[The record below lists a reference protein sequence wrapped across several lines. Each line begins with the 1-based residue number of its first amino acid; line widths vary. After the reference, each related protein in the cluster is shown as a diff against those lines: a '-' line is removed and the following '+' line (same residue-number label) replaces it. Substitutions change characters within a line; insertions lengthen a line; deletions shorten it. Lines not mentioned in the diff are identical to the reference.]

1 VQLREKKSDSEW
13 ELIDFRLT
21 SRLKSELTY
30 LEVILLVYGCH
41 ISMNIKST
49 GSVVMVVLRDH
60 NLFSGNR
67 DFEHPSSVDLKGFCC
82 AITHVISCQPMTAE
96 AQIKSQGSHS
106 TITNLTCDLYN

>member
-1 VQLREKKSDSEW
+1 VGEW

-30 LEVILLVYGCH
+30 LEVVLLMYGCH
-41 ISMNIKST
+41 RSRNIKST

-67 DFEHPSSVDLKGFCC
+67 DFGHPNSVDLKQPCR
-82 AITHVISCQPMTAE
+82 AIAHVISCQPRTAE
-96 AQIKSQGSHS
+96 AQIKSQSSHS

>member
-1 VQLREKKSDSEW
+1 MQVCEKKSCSEW

-41 ISMNIKST
+41 ISRNIKST
-49 GSVVMVVLRDH
+49 GTVVVLVVVVLRDH

-67 DFEHPSSVDLKGFCC
+67 DFEHPISVDLKG
-82 AITHVISCQPMTAE
+82 P
-96 AQIKSQGSHS
+96 
-106 TITNLTCDLYN
+106 CD